1 MLGEA
6 SSYPYRSCII
16 VVFLSV
22 SLFWLRPST
31 YHPQQQNLNPENV
44 TRLESENET
53 KTNYIIRF
61 KQYKPAK
68 DHRIYLESK
77 VRSGGWGWIERINP
91 ATKYPTDF
99 GVLWIEES
107 GKEAVVG
114 EIERLEMVKDVNVEF
129 KYQRVLLGGSFP
141 DGKKRPGKIFT
152 SMSFEEGTESSPMAD
167 TSNTTLNWSRHLLA
181 QKTQVTSMFG
191 ADHLWKKGYTG
202 AKVKMAI
209 FDTGIRAD
217 HPHFR
222 KIKERTNWTNEDTLN
237 DNLGHGTFVAG
248 VIAGRNPECLG
259 FASDTEIYAFRVF
272 TDAQVSYT
280 SWFLDA
286 FNYAIATDMDV
297 LNLSIGGPDYLDLP
311 FVEKVWEITASNIIM
326 VSAIGNDGPLY
337 GTLNNPADQSDV
349 IGVGGID
356 NDDHIASFS
365 SRGMSTWELPHGYG
379 RVKPDVVAYG
389 RDIMGSKISTGC
401 KSLSG
406 TSVASPVVAGIVCL
420 LVSVIPEARRKDLLN
435 PASMKQALVEGAAK
449 LSGPNM
455 YEQGAGRVDL
465 II

>member
-1 MLGEA
+1 MKVLGEA

-222 KIKERTNWTNEDTLN
+222 KIKVSLFGE
-237 DNLGHGTFVAG
+237 
-248 VIAGRNPECLG
+248 
-259 FASDTEIYAFRVF
+259 
-272 TDAQVSYT
+272 TD
-280 SWFLDA
+280 
-286 FNYAIATDMDV
+286 
-297 LNLSIGGPDYLDLP
+297 
-311 FVEKVWEITASNIIM
+311 
-326 VSAIGNDGPLY
+326 
-337 GTLNNPADQSDV
+337 
-349 IGVGGID
+349 
-356 NDDHIASFS
+356 
-365 SRGMSTWELPHGYG
+365 
-379 RVKPDVVAYG
+379 KP
-389 RDIMGSKISTGC
+389 
-401 KSLSG
+401 
-406 TSVASPVVAGIVCL
+406 
-420 LVSVIPEARRKDLLN
+420 
-435 PASMKQALVEGAAK
+435 
-449 LSGPNM
+449 
-455 YEQGAGRVDL
+455 
-465 II
+465 